1 MKSAMMVAAVLASF
15 AAEAFTPTE
24 WTRFIPPD
32 GLKATVLSNGVE
44 LVLAGRGKC
53 KGGDGYVAAQV
64 PLYARGRLDFDVKVE
79 PPTRNR
85 AMAQFMTLY
94 GIRMFWHDSCRDW
107 RVIIPGPNS
116 VRESGFADE
125 PVRHFRIAKFAAGV
139 WHHCRVCFDVEADRV
154 EFFLDDM
161 SDPAYIAGGISVWD
175 QAEYEGGVLK
185 IGGLG
190 LSRDSVGTFAN
201 IELVEESGAAAGVER
216 TGTLVFDG
224 LASDYYRV
232 AEILSSEK
240 PRSYVLDF
248 TRASYWPKNNYKYGK
263 MPGRETIAAA
273 RRIVLVDAP
282 LQFDDVLPPFVVA
295 DIVSAVNDGAE
306 LIVLDGPFAL
316 DRGGYGGSALAKI
329 LPDGALSGRAFHASP
344 NGPQILE
351 RSVGKGSVK
360 VFRGLA
366 FGGDMADFRRRFA
379 PWAEKL
385 FNKGKVK

>member
-1 MKSAMMVAAVLASF
+1 MKSALLVAAALASL
-15 AAEAFTPTE
+15 AAEAFTPKD
-24 WTRFIPPD
+24 WARFIPED
-32 GLKATVLSNGVE
+32 GLRATVLSNGVE
-44 LVLAGRGKC
+44 LVLAGRGRR

-64 PLYARGRLDFDVKVE
+64 PLCASGRLDFDVKVT

-116 VRESGFADE
+116 ERESGFADG
-125 PVRHFRIAKFAAGV
+125 PVRHYRIGKFSPDA
-139 WHHCRVCFDVEADRV
+139 WHHCRVVFDAPADRV

-161 SDPAYIAGGISVWD
+161 SDPAYIAGGVSVWD

-201 IELVEESGAAAGVER
+201 IELVEEGESAGGVER

-224 LASDYYRV
+224 LASDYYRAADV
-232 AEILSSEK
+232 LAAEK
-240 PRSYVLDF
+240 PRHYVLDF
-248 TRASYWPKNNYKYGK
+248 TRASYWPKNNYKYGRL
-263 MPGRETIAAA
+263 PGRETLAAA
-273 RRIVLVDAP
+273 KRIVLVDAP

-295 DIVSAVNDGAE
+295 DIAAAVEDGAE
-306 LIVLDGPFAL
+306 LVVLDGPFTL
-316 DRGGYGGSALAKI
+316 DRGGYGESKLAKI
-329 LPDGALSGRAFHASP
+329 MPEGALAGDPFAAAPARP
-344 NGPQILE
+344 RILE
-351 RSVGKGSVK
+351 RRVGKGVVK

-366 FGGDMADFRRRFA
+366 FGDDTADFRRRFA

-385 FNKGKVK
+385 FGIGKE